1 MILISDTILK
11 SISEMFIGDISGFYS
26 YKTGSQLVAFF
37 NQYYGVN
44 ERYASGF
51 PSRWL
56 YVQDKLKQ
64 LMAYNDLESFFSII
78 LDRSYIK
85 KDLGISEVEA
95 AEKLDVI
102 LNEMN
107 KILSQDKYMITHKGN
122 EVHLIQ
128 ENQDLVFL
136 GSGGFAK
143 VYKQL
148 STGLIVKKL
157 KDEFLSDKGI
167 RSRFK
172 REFNITNSLKDLDGV
187 ITVYSFIESAC
198 QYTMEEAETTLENY
212 ILEHDLND
220 NIKERIIRQILTIM
234 SAVHKRDIIH
244 RDISPNNI
252 FIISGQL
259 KIADFGLGKDL
270 NVFTSHQT
278 VYTNAVGQYYYCA
291 PEQFMM
297 LRDADKRSDVYSLG
311 RIINFV
317 MTKVP
322 NDSHHIYRSVAEKST
337 CADSVYRYSDATQL
351 LLYFERAVQYNNDKQ
366 NEERVLSKIKHK
378 VYDDEVENFIYSLSP
393 EQLSKTLLKRTLGFK
408 EVLLKFMDT
417 NDEQAQHIV
426 QSIEQSFKNVCN
438 GSFESNDVFAA
449 FADSVLRGAY
459 SYVVKEIAAI
469 ILRYIAWDVNRF
481 NAQHRV
487 EALIDYGIEPML
499 EDIIKQ

>member
-1 MILISDTILK
+1 LISDTILK
-11 SISEMFIGDISGFYS
+11 RISEMFIGDISGFYS

-37 NQYYGVN
+37 NQYYGLKEV
-44 ERYASGF
+44 YASGF

-64 LMAYNDLESFFSII
+64 MQAYNDLESFFSII
-78 LDRSYIK
+78 LDRNYLM
-85 KDLGISEVEA
+85 KDLGITEVEA
-95 AEKLDVI
+95 AEKI
-102 LNEMN
+102 EQTIEEFN
-107 KILSQDKYMITHKGN
+107 KLLLQDKYLITHKGN

-128 ENQDLVFL
+128 ENQDMIFI
-136 GSGGFAK
+136 GAGGFAK
-143 VYKQL
+143 VFKQK

-172 REFNITNSLKDLDGV
+172 REYNITNSLKDLNGV
-187 ITVYSFIESAC
+187 ITVFSFDENTC
-198 QYTMEEAETTLENY
+198 QYTMEEAETTLEKY
-212 ILEHDLND
+212 VIEHDLND
-220 NIKERIIRQILTIM
+220 HIKEKIIRQILTIM
-234 SAVHKRDIIH
+234 RDVHERGIIH

-278 VYTNAVGQYYYCA
+278 IYTNAVGQYYYCA

-297 LRDADKRSDVYSLG
+297 LKDADKRSDVYSLG

-317 MTKVP
+317 MTKAP
-322 NDSHHIYRSVAEKST
+322 NDSHHIFRSIAEKST
-337 CADSVYRYSDATQL
+337 CADSVYRYSDASQL
-351 LLYFERAVQYNNDKQ
+351 LLHFERAVQYHRDSQ
-366 NEERVLSKIKHK
+366 NEERVISKIKIK
-378 VYDDEVENFIYSLSP
+378 VYDEDVESYIYNMSP
-393 EQLSKTLLKRTLGFK
+393 EQLSKTLLKGVPGFK
-408 EVLLKFMDT
+408 EVLLKFM
-417 NDEQAQHIV
+417 NVNEEQAQHIV
-426 QSIEQSFKNVCN
+426 QSIERSFKDVCK
-438 GSFESNDVFAA
+438 GSFEANDVFSS
-449 FADSVLRGAY
+449 FSESVLRGNY

-469 ILRYIAWDVNRF
+469 MLRYIAWEVNRF
-481 NAQHRV
+481 DAQHRV

>member
-1 MILISDTILK
+1 MISDNILK
-11 SISEMFIGDISGFYS
+11 MISEMFIGNISGFYS
-26 YKTGSQLVAFF
+26 YKTGPQLVAFF

-51 PSRWL
+51 PSRWI
-56 YVQDKLKQ
+56 YVQDKLKH
-64 LMAYNDLESFFSII
+64 LMAYNNLESFFSII
-78 LDRSYIK
+78 LDRSYLK

-95 AEKLDVI
+95 AEKSDAI
-102 LNEMN
+102 IEEIN
-107 KILSQDKYMITHKGN
+107 KFLSQDKYMITHKGN

-128 ENQDLVFL
+128 ESQDLVFL
-136 GSGGFAK
+136 GVGGFAR

-148 STGLIVKKL
+148 STGFIVKKL

-172 REFNITNSLKDLDGV
+172 REFNITNSLKDLNGV
-187 ITVYSFIESAC
+187 ITVFSFDESGC
-198 QYTMEEAETTLENY
+198 QYTMEEAETTLEKF
-212 ILEHDLND
+212 IFEHELND
-220 NIKERIIRQILTIM
+220 SIKEKIICQILTIM
-234 SAVHKRDIIH
+234 SDVHKRDIIH

-297 LRDADKRSDVYSLG
+297 LKDADKRSDVYSLG

-317 MTKVP
+317 MTKSP
-322 NDSHHIYRSVAEKST
+322 NNFHHIFRSVAEKST

-351 LLYFERAVQYNNDKQ
+351 LIYFECAVQYNNDKQ
-366 NEERVLSKIKHK
+366 NEERVLSKIKNK
-378 VYDDEVENFIYSLSP
+378 VYDDDVESYIYNLSS
-393 EQLSKTLLKRTLGFK
+393 EQLSKTLLKGTPGFK

-417 NDEQAQHIV
+417 NDEQAQHII
-426 QSIEQSFKNVCN
+426 QNIEQSFKDVCK

-449 FADSVLRGAY
+449 FAESVLIGSY

-469 ILRYIAWDVNRF
+469 ILRYIAWDVHRF

-487 EALIDYGIEPML
+487 EALLDYGIEPML